1 LTPYYVYHIV
11 SFMLELINALAV
23 GAVLA
28 ILVTVLITQ
37 ADISWTVRR
46 WAIAGILVWIALIVA
61 GAATGHFTPGTPGV
75 VIQPPAVFGA
85 AAAALLGAW
94 IFSPQFRRAMLSIP
108 LQALVGVN
116 AMRTVGVFFVLDYF
130 AHKLAAP
137 FAPVA
142 GLGDIA
148 TGLVAIPL
156 AISIA
161 RGSFSKSS
169 VAWWNAFGALDLFTA
184 LTLGA
189 LSQDGV
195 PFRVFFGEPGLA
207 AMTQLPAVLTPT
219 VGVPI
224 YLLIHLTVAYRLANA
239 PARHA
244 AHAA

>member
-1 LTPYYVYHIV
+1 
-11 SFMLELINALAV
+11 MLDLINALAV

-37 ADISWTVRR
+37 ADISWTARR
-46 WAIAGILVWIALIVA
+46 AVSAGIFVWIALVVA
-61 GAATGHFTPGTPGV
+61 GAATKHFTPGTPGV
-75 VIQPPAVFGA
+75 VIQPPAVFA
-85 AAAALLGAW
+85 AAAAVLLGAW
-94 IFSPQFRRAMLSIP
+94 IFSQRFRRAMLSIP

-116 AMRTVGVFFVLDYF
+116 VMRTVGVFFLLDYF
-130 AHKLAAP
+130 AHKLPAP
-137 FAPVA
+137 FAPIA

-148 TGLVAIPL
+148 TGLLAIPL
-156 AISIA
+156 AVAIA
-161 RGSFSKSS
+161 LGSFRKSS
-169 VAWWNAFGALDLFTA
+169 LALWNTFGTLDLFTA

-207 AMTQLPAVLTPT
+207 AMTQLPAVLIPT

-239 PARHA
+239 PAHQA
-244 AHAA
+244 AHAV